1 MKLADLPD
9 IEFVD
14 ADAEKV
20 KAAIFSDYTSITG
33 RTLAQGD
40 PVRLFLLVVAEAI
53 IRLLNN
59 QNYVGKQ
66 NLLKYAAGDN
76 LDALGAFSDTDRIPA
91 SAATTTLQIT
101 MSAARI
107 QETIVP
113 AGTRVASPDGLYFA
127 TDDDTAVLAGGMT
140 ATVKAT
146 CQTVGDK
153 GNGYLPGE
161 IKNVV
166 DPVAYVASIINTTTS
181 AGGANIEADDDYRER
196 IHEAPERF
204 STAGPTGAYTYW
216 AKTANS
222 GIIDVAVS
230 SPSAGT
236 VEIRPLM
243 EGGKLPEQELLDTV
257 KSIVSAD
264 KVRPLTDNVAVL
276 APEAVAYDIN
286 LIYYVDAGTSEATA
300 KNDVMKAVDAYR
312 LWQKSKIGRDINPS
326 QLIANIMTVPGVK
339 RVNVIS
345 PIFKELTAT
354 QVAQESSKISVVL
367 GGSEDE

>member
-14 ADAEKV
+14 ADEEKV
-20 KAAIFSDYTSITG
+20 KAAIFNDYTAITG
-33 RTLAQGD
+33 RTLSQGD

-53 IRLLNN
+53 IRLMNN

-101 MSAARI
+101 LSAART

-127 TDDDTAVLAGGMT
+127 TNEDAAVLAGGT
-140 ATVKAT
+140 TTTVKAT

-153 GNGYLPGE
+153 GNSYLPGE

-166 DPVAYVASIINTTTS
+166 DPVAYVASIVNTTTS
-181 AGGANIEADDDYRER
+181 AGGADKESDDAYRER
-196 IHEAPERF
+196 IHESPERF
-204 STAGPTGAYTYW
+204 STAGPTGAYEYW
-216 AKTANS
+216 AKSANS
-222 GIIDVAVS
+222 AINDVTVY
-230 SPSAGT
+230 SPSAGV
-236 VEIRPLM
+236 VEIRPLLD
-243 EGGKLPEQELLDTV
+243 GGKIPGQEVLDAVKTV
-257 KSIVSAD
+257 VSAD
-264 KVRPLTDNVAVL
+264 KVRPLTDNVSVVAPDAVS
-276 APEAVAYDIN
+276 YDIT
-286 LIYYVDAGTSEATA
+286 LTYYTDVGTAESTVKDAVTTA
-300 KNDVMKAVDAYR
+300 VNNYR

-326 QLIANIMTVPGVK
+326 RLIADVMAVAGVK
-339 RVNVIS
+339 RVIVTA
-345 PIFKELTAT
+345 PIYTVLTGV
-354 QVAQESSKISVVL
+354 QVAQDKTVSVVL

>member
-14 ADAEKV
+14 ADEEKV
-20 KAAIFSDYTSITG
+20 KAAIFNDYTAITG
-33 RTLAQGD
+33 RTLSQGD

-53 IRLLNN
+53 IRLMNN

-101 MSAARI
+101 LSAART

-127 TDDDTAVLAGGMT
+127 TNEDAAVLAGGT
-140 ATVKAT
+140 TTTVKAT

-153 GNGYLPGE
+153 GNSYLPGE

-166 DPVAYVASIINTTTS
+166 DPVAYVASIVNTTTS
-181 AGGANIEADDDYRER
+181 AGGADVEADDDYRER

-204 STAGPTGAYTYW
+204 STAGPTGAYEYW

-222 GIIDVAVS
+222 GIIDVAIR
-230 SPSAGT
+230 SPAAGT
-236 VEIRPLM
+236 VEIRPLL
-243 EGGKLPEQELLDTV
+243 ESGKLPEQELLDTV

-264 KVRPLTDNVAVL
+264 KVRPLTDNVTVL

-286 LIYYVDAGTSEATA
+286 LTYYVDAGTSEAT
-300 KNDVMKAVDAYR
+300 VKAAVTSAIDTYR

-326 QLIANIMTVPGVK
+326 RLIADIMAVPGVK
-339 RVNVIS
+339 RVNVTS
-345 PIFKELTAT
+345 PTFKELTAT
-354 QVAQESSKISVVL
+354 QVAQENSTISAVL

>member
-14 ADAEKV
+14 ADEEKV
-20 KAAIFSDYTSITG
+20 KAAIFNDYTAITG
-33 RTLAQGD
+33 RTLSQGD

-53 IRLLNN
+53 IRLMNN

-101 MSAARI
+101 LSAART

-127 TDDDTAVLAGGMT
+127 TNEDAAVLAGGT
-140 ATVKAT
+140 TTTVKAT

-153 GNGYLPGE
+153 GNSYLPGE

-166 DPVAYVASIINTTTS
+166 DPVAYVASIVNTTTS
-181 AGGANIEADDDYRER
+181 AGGADVEADDDYRER

-204 STAGPTGAYTYW
+204 STAGPTGAYEYW
-216 AKTANS
+216 TKSTNS
-222 GIIDVAVS
+222 GIIDVAVT
-230 SPSAGT
+230 SPSAGA

-243 EGGKLPEQELLDTV
+243 TSGTLPEQELLDAVKTV
-257 KSIVSAD
+257 VSAD
-264 KVRPLTDNVAVL
+264 KVRPLTDNVSVV
-276 APEAVAYDIN
+276 APDVVSYDIT
-286 LIYYVDAGTSEATA
+286 LTYYTDVGTAESTIKDA
-300 KNDVMKAVDAYR
+300 VMTAVDNYR

-326 QLIANIMTVPGVK
+326 RLIADVMAVAGVK
-339 RVNVIS
+339 RVIVTA
-345 PIFKELTAT
+345 PTYTVLTGV
-354 QVAQESSKISVVL
+354 QVAQDKTVSVVL

>member
-14 ADAEKV
+14 ADEEKV
-20 KAAIFSDYTSITG
+20 KAAIFNDYTAITG
-33 RTLAQGD
+33 RTLSQGD

-53 IRLLNN
+53 IRLMNN

-101 MSAARI
+101 LSAART

-127 TDDDTAVLAGGMT
+127 TNEDAAVLAGGT
-140 ATVKAT
+140 TTTVKAT

-153 GNGYLPGE
+153 GNSYLPGE

-166 DPVAYVASIINTTTS
+166 DPVAYVASIVNTTTS
-181 AGGANIEADDDYRER
+181 AGGADVEADDDYRER

-204 STAGPTGAYTYW
+204 STAGPTGAYEYW

-222 GIIDVAVS
+222 GIIDVAIS

-236 VEIRPLM
+236 VEIRPLL

-257 KSIVSAD
+257 KSIVSDD
-264 KVRPLTDNVAVL
+264 KVRPLTDNVTVL

-286 LIYYVDAGTSEATA
+286 LTYYVDAGTSEAT
-300 KNDVMKAVDAYR
+300 VKAAVTSAIDTYR

-326 QLIANIMTVPGVK
+326 RLIADIMAVPGVK
-339 RVNVIS
+339 RVNVTS
-345 PIFKELTAT
+345 PTFKELTAT
-354 QVAQESSKISVVL
+354 QVAQENSTISAVL

>member
-9 IEFVD
+9 IDFVD

-20 KAAIFSDYTSITG
+20 KAAIFNDYTSITG

-53 IRLLNN
+53 IRLMNN

-101 MSAARI
+101 LSAART

-113 AGTRVASPDGLYFA
+113 AGTRVASTDGLYFA
-127 TDDDTAVLAGGMT
+127 TDEDAAILAGSTT

-153 GNGYLPGE
+153 GNGLLPGE
-161 IKNVV
+161 IKNIV
-166 DPVAYVASIINTTTS
+166 DPVAYVASIVNTTTS
-181 AGGANIEADDDYRER
+181 AGGADVEDDDDYRER

-204 STAGPTGAYTYW
+204 STAGPTGAYEYW
-216 AKTANS
+216 TKSANS
-222 GIIDVAVS
+222 GIIDVAVT
-230 SPSAGT
+230 SPSAGA

-243 EGGKLPEQELLDTV
+243 TGGALPEQELLDAVKTV
-257 KSIVSAD
+257 VSAD
-264 KVRPLTDNVAVL
+264 KVRPLTDNVSVV
-276 APEAVAYDIN
+276 APDTVSYDIT
-286 LIYYVDAGTSEATA
+286 LTYYTDVGTAESTIKDA
-300 KNDVMKAVDAYR
+300 VMTAVDNYR

-326 QLIANIMTVPGVK
+326 RLIADVMAVAGVK
-339 RVNVIS
+339 RVIVTA
-345 PIFKELTAT
+345 PTYTVLTGV
-354 QVAQESSKISVVL
+354 QVAQDKTVSVVL

>member
-9 IEFVD
+9 IDFVD

-20 KAAIFSDYTSITG
+20 KAAIFNDYTSITG

-53 IRLLNN
+53 IRLMNN

-101 MSAARI
+101 LSAART

-113 AGTRVASPDGLYFA
+113 AGTRVASTDGIYFA
-127 TDDDTAVLAGGMT
+127 TNEDAAVLAGNLT
-140 ATVKAT
+140 TTVKAT
-146 CQTVGDK
+146 CQTVGTV
-153 GNGYLPGE
+153 GNGFLPGE
-161 IKNVV
+161 IKSVV
-166 DPVAYVASIINTTTS
+166 DPVAYVASIVNTTTS
-181 AGGANIEADDDYRER
+181 AGGADEESDDDYRER

-204 STAGPTGAYTYW
+204 STAGPTGAYEYW
-216 AKTANS
+216 TKSANS
-222 GIIDVAVS
+222 GIIDVAVT
-230 SPSAGT
+230 SPSAGA

-243 EGGKLPEQELLDTV
+243 TGGTLPEQELLDAVKTV
-257 KSIVSAD
+257 VSAD
-264 KVRPLTDNVAVL
+264 KVRPLTDNVSVVAPDAVS
-276 APEAVAYDIN
+276 YDITMT
-286 LIYYVDAGTSEATA
+286 YYTDVGTAESTIKDA
-300 KNDVMKAVDAYR
+300 VMTAVDNYR

-326 QLIANIMTVPGVK
+326 RLIADVMAVAGVK
-339 RVNVIS
+339 RVIVTA
-345 PIFKELTAT
+345 PTYTVLTGV
-354 QVAQESSKISVVL
+354 QVAQDKTVSVVL

>member
-14 ADAEKV
+14 ADEEKV
-20 KAAIFSDYTSITG
+20 KAAIFNDYTAITG
-33 RTLAQGD
+33 RTLSQGD

-53 IRLLNN
+53 IRLMNN

-101 MSAARI
+101 LSAART

-127 TDDDTAVLAGGMT
+127 TNEDAAVLAGGT
-140 ATVKAT
+140 TTTVKAT

-153 GNGYLPGE
+153 GNSYLPGE

-166 DPVAYVASIINTTTS
+166 DPVAYVASIVNTTTS
-181 AGGANIEADDDYRER
+181 AGGADEESDDDYRER

-204 STAGPTGAYTYW
+204 STAGPTGAYEYW
-216 AKTANS
+216 TKSANS
-222 GIIDVAVS
+222 GIIDVAVT
-230 SPSAGT
+230 SPSAGA

-243 EGGKLPEQELLDTV
+243 TGGALPEQELLDAVKTV
-257 KSIVSAD
+257 VSAD
-264 KVRPLTDNVAVL
+264 KVRPLTDNVSVIAPDAVS
-276 APEAVAYDIN
+276 YDIT
-286 LIYYVDAGTSEATA
+286 LTYYTDVGTAESTIKDA
-300 KNDVMKAVDAYR
+300 VMTAVDNYR

-326 QLIANIMTVPGVK
+326 RLIADVMAVAGVK
-339 RVNVIS
+339 RVIVTA
-345 PIFKELTAT
+345 PTYTVLTGV
-354 QVAQESSKISVVL
+354 QVAQDKTVSVVL
-367 GGSEDE
+367 GGGEDE

>member
-9 IEFVD
+9 IDFVD

-20 KAAIFSDYTSITG
+20 KAAIFNDYTSITG

-53 IRLLNN
+53 IRLMNN

-101 MSAARI
+101 LSAART

-113 AGTRVASPDGLYFA
+113 AGTRVASTDGLYFA
-127 TDDDTAVLAGGMT
+127 TDEDAAVLAGNMT
-140 ATVKAT
+140 TTVKAT
-146 CQTVGDK
+146 CQTVGTV
-153 GNGYLPGE
+153 GNGFLPGE
-161 IKNVV
+161 IKSVV
-166 DPVAYVASIINTTTS
+166 DPVAYVASIVNTTTS
-181 AGGANIEADDDYRER
+181 AGGADEESDDDYRER
-196 IHEAPERF
+196 IHEAPEHF
-204 STAGPTGAYTYW
+204 STAGPTGAYEYW
-216 AKTANS
+216 AKSANS
-222 GIIDVAVS
+222 GIIDVAVT

-243 EGGKLPEQELLDTV
+243 TGGTLPKQELLDAVKTV
-257 KSIVSAD
+257 VSAD
-264 KVRPLTDNVAVL
+264 KVRPLTDNVSVV
-276 APEAVAYDIN
+276 APDEVSYDIAMT
-286 LIYYVDAGTSEATA
+286 YYTDTGTA
-300 KNDVMKAVDAYR
+300 KSTIKDAVTQAVNNYR

-326 QLIANIMTVPGVK
+326 RLIADVMAVAGVK
-339 RVNVIS
+339 RVT
-345 PIFKELTAT
+345 LTAPTYTVLTDT
-354 QVAQESSKISVVL
+354 QVAQDKTTSIVL